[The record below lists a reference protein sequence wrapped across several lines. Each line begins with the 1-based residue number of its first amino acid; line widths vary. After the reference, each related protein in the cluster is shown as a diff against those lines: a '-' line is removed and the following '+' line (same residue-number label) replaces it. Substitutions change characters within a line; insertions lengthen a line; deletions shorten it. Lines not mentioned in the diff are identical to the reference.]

1 LEAQAARAGQGDY
14 AALAQPISGISE
26 IQTLQV
32 TLVQMA
38 DQLRRYQRSL
48 QSYAA
53 DVIRGQEDERTR
65 LARELHDETVQALIV
80 LDQRLQLIERTARR
94 DPPAALIKLTEL
106 RAITAGTI
114 EEVRRV
120 IHDLRPIYLEDLG
133 LAPASKMLTQSLAQ
147 AAQLEATCTIDG
159 EIRRLAPE
167 RELAVYR
174 IVQEALNNVVKHAQ
188 AKHVQVHLRFDETL
202 TVSIRDDGLGFTMPD
217 RVDVLSDQGHFGL
230 IGMRERAE
238 LIGARLTIHC
248 SPGEGT
254 TVELI
259 LPL

>member
-1 LEAQAARAGQGDY
+1 
-14 AALAQPISGISE
+14 
-26 IQTLQV
+26 
-32 TLVQMA
+32 MA

-65 LARELHDETVQALIV
+65 LAHELHDETVQSLIA

-94 DPPAALIKLTEL
+94 DPSAVLVKLTEL
-106 RAITAGTI
+106 RALTAGTI

-133 LAPASKMLTQSLAQ
+133 LAPAIEMLTQSLAQ
-147 AAQLEATCTIDG
+147 SARLEASCLIEG

-167 RELAVYR
+167 HELAVYR

-188 AKHVQVHLRFDETL
+188 AKHVQVQPAL
-202 TVSIRDDGLGFTMPD
+202 
-217 RVDVLSDQGHFGL
+217 
-230 IGMRERAE
+230 
-238 LIGARLTIHC
+238 
-248 SPGEGT
+248 
-254 TVELI
+254 
-259 LPL
+259 